1 MHEARS
7 FCRTCIAG
15 CGVILTIDD
24 EGQITSMRGDRDHP
38 ISEGYVCFK
47 GLQARS
53 SHHGHTRLLHPL
65 ERQTD
70 GRMAQITPERAF
82 DEIAAQLRTILDH
95 DGPQAIGLF
104 RGTGAFHTTTA
115 FAIHGGFLEALGS
128 SQLFTTLTI
137 DQSAKMVAAG
147 RLGAWHAG
155 KEHIDTLDVAMIF
168 GCNPLIS
175 HSAGGLLLSAPVKRL
190 KQAKARGMKLVVIDP
205 RRTETA
211 QYADLFIQP
220 YPGEDPSIAAGILRV
235 ILNEG
240 WHDAEFC
247 ERYVAGLQTLQRAI
261 EPFTP
266 AYVAAR
272 AGIRAQDLI
281 QAARMFSIE
290 SRHGTVVTGTGPNMS
305 PHSNLAEH
313 LAQCIDV
320 VCGRFKRPGDRMP
333 NPDLLAPSSEWYAE
347 VVPASRPWDLK
358 PPSRIRGAGNLFGE
372 RLTGTLADEILTPG
386 PGQIK
391 ALIVN
396 GANIANSVPDK
407 TRMLEAL
414 RALELLV
421 VIDPH
426 LTATARLAHYVI
438 PTTLQYERA
447 DIPITL
453 GFPLYLDAWTQYT
466 PAIIEP
472 PKTSEVVDDWVV
484 FWSLA
489 KRLGLKVNYAGAPL
503 DMLER
508 PTSESLLRMSMR
520 NASLTLD
527 ELKEQPNGISW
538 NPEHVSLVQSGRPGA
553 AARFT
558 VAPEDVLQEIASV
571 LGETSGV
578 DGFAFRLAV
587 RRSRDLN
594 GSIGHQTPSVRRR
607 NPYNPLYVNPDD
619 MAQLGLAAG
628 DWVDV
633 SSVSGR
639 ISAIVASDPAVR
651 RGVVSMSHNWG
662 DLGND
667 PADYPRYGA
676 STNFLTQADV
686 GCESINAM
694 PRMSAI
700 PVNVRLRP
708 AGYSVIPPDSG
719 MTEPVTKLPASEAR

>member
-15 CGVILTIDD
+15 CGVVLTIDD
-24 EGQITSMRGDRDHP
+24 EGQIASMRGDREHP
-38 ISEGYVCFK
+38 ISDGYVCFK
-47 GLQARS
+47 GLQGRS
-53 SHHGHTRLLHPL
+53 SHHGPTRLLHPL
-65 ERQTD
+65 KRDADGQTA
-70 GRMAQITPERAF
+70 RIAPERAF
-82 DEIAAQLRTILDH
+82 DEIASRLRVILDR

-147 RLGAWHAG
+147 RLGSWHAG
-155 KEHIDTLDVAMIF
+155 KEHIEKLDVAMIF

-220 YPGEDPSIAAGILRV
+220 YPGEDSSIAAGILRI
-235 ILNEG
+235 ILSER
-240 WHDAEFC
+240 WHDSEFC
-247 ERYVAGLQTLQRAI
+247 ERHVNGLPALRRAI
-261 EPFTP
+261 DPFTP
-266 AYVAAR
+266 QYVAAR
-272 AGIRAQDLI
+272 AGIRAEDLI
-281 QAARMFSIE
+281 RAARMFSIE
-290 SRHGTVVTGTGPNMS
+290 SRHGTIVTGTGSNMS
-305 PHSNLAEH
+305 PHSNLNEH

-333 NPDLLAPSSEWYAE
+333 NPDLLVPKTEWYAE
-347 VVPASRPWDLK
+347 VVPASRPWDMA
-358 PPSRIRGAGNLFGE
+358 PPSRIRGAGSLFGE

-407 TRMLEAL
+407 TRMLQAL
-414 RALELLV
+414 RSLELLV
-421 VIDPH
+421 VIDPQ
-426 LTATARLAHYVI
+426 LTATASLAHYVI

-466 PAIIEP
+466 PAIVEP
-472 PKTSEVVDDWVV
+472 PKASEVVDDWVV

-489 KRLGLKVNYAGAPL
+489 RRLGLQLNYAGAPL
-503 DMLER
+503 DMRQR
-508 PTSESLLRMSMR
+508 PTSESLLRLSMR

-527 ELKEQPNGISW
+527 ELKERPNGIAW
-538 NPEHVSLVQSGRPGA
+538 DPEHVSLVQDARPGA
-553 AARFT
+553 EGRFT

-571 LGETSGV
+571 LTETANVSGF
-578 DGFAFRLAV
+578 GFRLAV

-594 GSIGHQTPSVRRR
+594 GSIGHQTPSIRRR
-607 NPYNPLYVNPDD
+607 NPHNPLYMNPDD
-619 MAQLGLAAG
+619 MARLGIAPG
-628 DWVDV
+628 DWVEV
-633 SSVSGR
+633 SSASGR
-639 ISAIVASDPAVR
+639 ISAIAASDSAVR
-651 RGVVSMSHNWG
+651 SGVVSMSHNWG
-662 DLGND
+662 DIGNE
-667 PADYPRYGA
+667 PADYRRYGA
-676 STNFLTQADV
+676 STNFLTQADI

-700 PVNVRLRP
+700 PVNVSPRP
-708 AGYSVIPPDSG
+708 RAIESSRP
-719 MTEPVTKLPASEAR
+719 TAE

>member
-15 CGVILTIDD
+15 CGVILSIDD
-24 EGQITSMRGDRDHP
+24 GQIASMRGDRDHP

-53 SHHGHTRLLHPL
+53 SHHGPTRLLHPL
-65 ERQTD
+65 KRRAD
-70 GRMAQITPERAF
+70 GQAAQIAPERAF
-82 DEIAAQLRTILDH
+82 DEIAAKLRVILDR

-115 FAIHGGFLEALGS
+115 FAIHAGFLEALGS

-147 RLGAWHAG
+147 RLGSWHAG
-155 KEHIDTLDVAMIF
+155 KEHIETLDAAMIF

-211 QYADLFIQP
+211 QHADLFIQP
-220 YPGEDPSIAAGILRV
+220 YPGEDPSIAAGILRI

-247 ERYVAGLQTLQRAI
+247 ERYVTGLQMLRRAI

-272 AGIRAQDLI
+272 AGIPAEDLTR
-281 QAARMFSIE
+281 AARMVSIE
-290 SRHGTVVTGTGPNMS
+290 SRHGTIVTGTGPNMS

-333 NPDLLAPSSEWYAE
+333 NPDPLAPNTEWYAE
-347 VVPASRPWDLK
+347 VVPASRPWDLA

-396 GANIANSVPDK
+396 GANIANSVPGK
-407 TRMLEAL
+407 TNMLEAL
-414 RALELLV
+414 GSLELLV

-426 LTATARLAHYVI
+426 LTATARLAHYII

-466 PAIIEP
+466 PAIVEP
-472 PKTSEVVDDWVV
+472 PKRSEVVDDWVV

-489 KRLGLKVNYAGAPL
+489 KRLGLKLNYAGAPL
-503 DMLER
+503 DMRER
-508 PTSESLLRMSMR
+508 PTSDTLLHLSMR

-527 ELKEQPNGISW
+527 ELKARPNGIW
-538 NPEHVSLVQSGRPGA
+538 WDPEHVSLVKSARPGA
-553 AARFT
+553 TGRFT
-558 VAPEDVLQEIASV
+558 VAPQDVLQEIGSV
-571 LGETSGV
+571 LAETPGA

-594 GSIGHQTPSVRRR
+594 GSIGHQTPAIRRR
-607 NPYNPLYVNPDD
+607 NPHNPLYMNPDD
-619 MAQLGLAAG
+619 MAHLGIAAG

-633 SSVSGR
+633 SSQSGC
-639 ISAIVASDPAVR
+639 ISAIAASDPAVR
-651 RGVVSMSHNWG
+651 SGVVSMSHNWG
-662 DLGND
+662 DLAND
-667 PADYPRYGA
+667 PANYRQYGA
-676 STNFLTQADV
+676 STNFLIRADV

-700 PVNVRLRP
+700 PVNVRLRT
-708 AGYSVIPPDSG
+708 GYSVIPPDSG
-719 MTEPVTKLPASEAR
+719 ITEPVTKLPASEAR

>member
-24 EGQITSMRGDRDHP
+24 EGQIASMRGDRDHP

-47 GLQARS
+47 GLQGRS
-53 SHHGHTRLLHPL
+53 SHHGHTRLLHSL
-65 ERQTD
+65 KRHTD
-70 GRMAQITPERAF
+70 GHMGQIAPERAF
-82 DEIAAQLRTILDH
+82 DEIAARLRTILDRE
-95 DGPQAIGLF
+95 GPQAIGLF

-128 SQLFTTLTI
+128 SQIFTTLTI

-147 RLGAWHAG
+147 RLGSWHAG
-155 KEHIDTLDVAMIF
+155 KQHIETLDVAMIF

-190 KQAKARGMKLVVIDP
+190 KRAKARGMKLVVIDP

-211 QYADLFIQP
+211 QHADLFIQP
-220 YPGEDPSIAAGILRV
+220 YPGEDSSIAAGILR
-235 ILNEG
+235 IMLDEG

-247 ERYVAGLQTLQRAI
+247 GRYVDGLEALRRAI
-261 EPFTP
+261 DPFTP

-272 AGIRAQDLI
+272 AGIRAEDLI
-281 QAARMFSIE
+281 RAARMFSIE
-290 SRHGTVVTGTGPNMS
+290 SQHGTVVTGTGTNMS

-333 NPDLLAPSSEWYAE
+333 NPDPLAPSTEWYAE
-347 VVPASRPWDLK
+347 VVPGSRPWNLA
-358 PPSRIRGAGNLFGE
+358 PPSRVRGVGNLFGE

-414 RALELLV
+414 RSLELLV

-472 PKTSEVVDDWVV
+472 PKTAEVVDDWVV

-489 KRLGLKVNYAGAPL
+489 QRLGLKLNYAGVPL
-503 DMLER
+503 DMQQC
-508 PTSESLLRMSMR
+508 PTSESLLRLSMR

-527 ELKEQPNGISW
+527 ELKERPNGIAW
-538 NPEHVSLVQSGRPGA
+538 DPERVRLVQNARTEAGG
-553 AARFT
+553 RFT

-571 LGETSGV
+571 LVEAPWA

-607 NPYNPLYVNPDD
+607 NPYNPLYMNPDD
-619 MAQLGLAAG
+619 MAQLGMAAG
-628 DWVDV
+628 DWVDIE
-633 SSVSGR
+633 SVSGR
-639 ISAIVASDPAVR
+639 ISAIAASDPGVR

-662 DLGND
+662 DLEND
-667 PADYPRYGA
+667 PAAYPQYGA

-700 PVNVRLRP
+700 PVNVRLRN
-708 AGYSVIPPDSG
+708 ADSLR
-719 MTEPVTKLPASEAR
+719 PV

>member
-1 MHEARS
+1 MREARS

-15 CGVILTIDD
+15 CGVILTLDD
-24 EGQITSMRGDRDHP
+24 EGRIASMRGDPDHP

-47 GLQARS
+47 GLQGRS
-53 SHHGHTRLLHPL
+53 SHHGPTRLLHPL
-65 ERQTD
+65 KRD
-70 GRMAQITPERAF
+70 AQGQRIEIGPEQAF
-82 DEIAAQLRTILDH
+82 DEIAARLRAILDR

-147 RLGAWHAG
+147 RLGSWHAG
-155 KEHIDTLDVAMIF
+155 KQHIETLDIAMIF
-168 GCNPLIS
+168 GNNPLIS

-211 QYADLFIQP
+211 QHADLFLQP

-235 ILNEG
+235 ILSEG
-240 WHDAEFC
+240 WHDARFC
-247 ERYVAGLQTLQRAI
+247 ERHVTGLQALRNAMQ
-261 EPFTP
+261 PFTP
-266 AYVAAR
+266 SYVAAR

-281 QAARMFSIE
+281 RAARMFSIE
-290 SRHGTVVTGTGPNMS
+290 SRRGTVVTGTGPNMS

-320 VCGRFKRPGDRMP
+320 VCGHFKRPGDRMP
-333 NPDLLAPSSEWYAE
+333 NPDVLAPRTEWYAE
-347 VVPASRPWDLK
+347 VVPASRPWDK
-358 PPSRIRGAGNLFGE
+358 VPPSRIRGVGSLFGE
-372 RLTGTLADEILTPG
+372 RLTGTLADEILTQG
-386 PGQIK
+386 PGRIK

-396 GANIANSVPDK
+396 GANIASSVPDK
-407 TRMLEAL
+407 ARMIEAL
-414 RALELLV
+414 RSLELLV

-426 LTATARLAHYVI
+426 LTATGSLADYVI

-466 PAIIEP
+466 PAIVEP
-472 PKTSEVVDDWVV
+472 PKSSEVVDDWVV

-489 KRLGLKVNYAGAPL
+489 KRLGLKLNYAGAPL
-503 DMLER
+503 DMGER
-508 PTSESLLRMSMR
+508 PSSETLLQLSMR
-520 NASLTLD
+520 NASLSLD
-527 ELKEQPNGISW
+527 ELKRQPNGISW
-538 NPEHVSLVQSGRPGA
+538 HPEQVSLVQPARPEADG
-553 AARFT
+553 RFT
-558 VAPEDVLQEIASV
+558 VAPEDVLQEIAAV
-571 LGETSGV
+571 LAEAPRA
-578 DGFAFRLAV
+578 DAPRDEGFGFRLAV

-594 GSIGHQTPSVRRR
+594 GSIGHQTPSVRQR
-607 NPYNPLYVNPDD
+607 NPYNPLYMNPDD
-619 MAQLGLAAG
+619 MARLGISPG

-633 SSVSGR
+633 SSASGR
-639 ISAIVASDPAVR
+639 ISAIAASDPAVR
-651 RGVVSMSHNWG
+651 IGVVSMSHNWG
-662 DLGND
+662 HLDND
-667 PADYPRYGA
+667 PAEYRHYGA

-694 PRMSAI
+694 PRMSAV
-700 PVNVRLRP
+700 PVNVRLH
-708 AGYSVIPPDSG
+708 S
-719 MTEPVTKLPASEAR
+719 PASAAG

>member
-1 MHEARS
+1 VLREARS

-15 CGVILTIDD
+15 CGVILAIDD
-24 EGQITSMRGDRDHP
+24 QGQIASMRGDRDHP

-47 GLQARS
+47 GLQAQS
-53 SHHGHTRLLHPL
+53 SHHGPTRLLHPL
-65 ERQTD
+65 TRNAEGQLV
-70 GRMAQITPERAF
+70 QIAPERAF
-82 DEIAAQLRTILDH
+82 DEIAGRLRTILDR
-95 DGPQAIGLF
+95 DGPEAIGLF

-115 FAIHGGFLEALGS
+115 FAVHGGFLEAIGS

-147 RLGAWHAG
+147 RLGSWHAG
-155 KEHIDTLDVAMIF
+155 KQHIETLDIAMIF
-168 GCNPLIS
+168 GNNPLIS

-190 KQAKARGMKLVVIDP
+190 KRAKARGMKLVVIDP

-211 QYADLFIQP
+211 QHADLFIQP

-235 ILNEG
+235 ILSEG
-240 WHDAEFC
+240 WHDVEFC
-247 ERYVAGLQTLQRAI
+247 ERHVAGLQALRGAL

-266 AYVAAR
+266 SYVAAR
-272 AGIRAQDLI
+272 AGILAGDLI
-281 QAARMFSIE
+281 RAARMFSVE

-333 NPDLLAPSSEWYAE
+333 NPDVLAPSTEWYAE
-347 VVPASRPWDLK
+347 VVPASRPWESAA
-358 PPSRIRGAGNLFGE
+358 PSRIRGVGNLFGE

-386 PGQIK
+386 AGQIK

-407 TRMLEAL
+407 ARMLEAL
-414 RALELLV
+414 RSLELLV

-426 LTATARLAHYVI
+426 LTATGSLADYVI

-472 PKTSEVVDDWVV
+472 PKAAEVVEDWVV

-489 KRLGLKVNYAGAPL
+489 KRLGLQLNYAGSPL
-503 DMLER
+503 DMREL
-508 PTSESLLRMSMR
+508 PNSETLLQLSMR

-527 ELKEQPNGISW
+527 ELKRQPNGIW
-538 NPEHVSLVQSGRPGA
+538 CDPEHGSLVHPARPGA
-553 AARFT
+553 NGRFT
-558 VAPEDVLQEIASV
+558 VAPADVLQEIASV
-571 LGETSGV
+571 LADAPRADAPRD

-594 GSIGHQTPSVRRR
+594 GSIGHQTPSVRQR
-607 NPYNPLYVNPDD
+607 NPYNPLYMNPDD
-619 MAQLGLAAG
+619 MARLGISEG
-628 DWVDV
+628 DSVDIN
-633 SSVSGR
+633 SASGR
-639 ISAIVASDPAVR
+639 ISAIAAGDAAVR
-651 RGVVSMSHNWG
+651 TGVVSMSHNWG
-662 DLGND
+662 HLGND
-667 PADYPRYGA
+667 PGDYARYGA
-676 STNFLTQADV
+676 STNFLTRADV

-694 PRMSAI
+694 PRMSAV
-700 PVNVRLRP
+700 PVNVSLR
-708 AGYSVIPPDSG
+708 AAADEAVSG
-719 MTEPVTKLPASEAR
+719 AAV